1 MKKLL
6 LLPFVALLLA
16 ATYGPPFSVSDFSSL
31 TNRPNPSAINPV
43 GVVLGRTS
51 AYDGAGGLFVFNPAA
66 TNAIDDDIYLGTTTT
81 GRWVRI
87 SRLVLLADNPLTLTN
102 GQLSSALLTNYF
114 SFLAGTNMQV
124 TVTSNTVTYAMTNT
138 ATGSGGTNW
147 YAYVVNTS
155 QLIEKF
161 GLIGNDSSDSY
172 GELRWN
178 VAATTNLL
186 GGTNIFASIV
196 DHKITNI
203 KLDYTPTNSLLGS
216 DLSTA
221 AGSFANVGPIYV
233 GANLLLSE
241 SGGVNT
247 LSAIVSSGTNS
258 WQIGVDGVVVTTP
271 NLADASNVS
280 VTASGTNVTFNLTA
294 TGVSAGTYSN
304 ATFTVDDRG
313 RLSSASSSDLY
324 STLTNILAGGTNVVL
339 TYGANLITINS
350 SATGSGGGGAGT
362 NAFVNGVL
370 VQPLRMTN
378 SASVLIYTNGSGDI
392 TFNVNDYDGFYSD
405 LTNALVAGSNIS
417 FVYTNNT
424 IRISSTSGGGST
436 NGTVVTVDGGADL
449 TRANFADT
457 TGINVAN
464 SGTNVTVNIIDRD
477 FGDLTTSSSGT
488 VMTIDNSVITSNK
501 LAAANVTQDKL
512 SASGTGTS
520 TNFLAG
526 DYTYKQVT
534 TNMIPGLVSD
544 IISLQKSLTFTN
556 GVTNVNNVVSAN
568 LAAGSNISFST
579 NNGKITIASSGG
591 GSFTISTNNLGFLS
605 RSAAIV
611 TNTET
616 GGEVTHA
623 TFAIPA
629 NTLGVDGDEVEMH
642 VAGQWL
648 PYTSGGPNGYIYR
661 LLYDDDSFAQLIT
674 GTLGTNIFP
683 ASSSTLSPDW
693 LFRIKRVDSNTV
705 FLSSVHSVGNQYN
718 ESNPTNLVND
728 TRVRY
733 LDLQGSDT
741 LDNATVTLSF
751 TTEMVD
757 GTRAATMKTYGYIM
771 SKVGSGSGSGGGG
784 ETNTAS
790 NLGTPSST
798 VQGLYASKSGVDLQF
813 RSIEAGSGITLS
825 SNANTVSIASTAAF
839 NPSTTIDVFEE
850 FAGVFAANDLYVQ
863 SASSGGGQVT
873 VTDRIGGAVYN
884 GFNSLLIRAGTSATG
899 YGVASSQS
907 SSLEDGLGRYTN
919 VTVSCRVGFANLS
932 TTTEAYAFQFGL
944 GDVYTTTNQVDGAVF
959 EHNANTT
966 NWVLR
971 CWNNSTTATNA
982 TTVAVTASPQ
992 VISLTWNGA
1001 NTNIVFSINSS
1012 PVWTNTSVSSI
1023 PVSRATGI
1031 MAGAIRSAGTTQR
1044 EIYLDWARFTATPT
1058 VAR

>member
-6 LLPFVALLLA
+6 LLPVLLLMA

-31 TNRPNPSAINPV
+31 TNRPNPSAANPV
-43 GVVLGRTS
+43 GIVLGRTN
-51 AYDGAGGLFVFNPAA
+51 AYDGGGGMFIYNPLA
-66 TNAIDDDIYLGTTTT
+66 TNTVDGENYLPATTA
-81 GRWVRI
+81 GRWIRVD
-87 SRLVLLADNPLTLTN
+87 RLLLTANSPLLYSN
-102 GQLSSALLTNYF
+102 GALSLSALTNYF

-124 TVTSNTVTYAMTNT
+124 TITSNTVTYAMTNT
-138 ATGSGGTNW
+138 TGGGGSSSTNW
-147 YAYVVNTS
+147 YAYLVNTS
-155 QLIEKF
+155 QRVPNF

-172 GELRWN
+172 GQLYWS
-178 VAATTNLL
+178 VASGTNLA
-186 GGTNIFASIV
+186 GGSNIFATIA
-196 DHKITNI
+196 DHKITNV
-203 KLDYTPTNSLLGS
+203 KLDYIPTNGLLGS

-221 AGSFANVGPIYV
+221 SGGFANVGTVYI

-241 SGGVNT
+241 SGGINT
-247 LSAIVSSGTNS
+247 LSAITSSGTNT

-271 NLADASNVS
+271 NLADGANISVS
-280 VTASGTNVTFNLTA
+280 SSGTNVTFNLTA

-304 ATFTVDDRG
+304 VVITLDDRG
-313 RLSSASSSDLY
+313 RVTSASSGNLFT
-324 STLTNILAGGTNVVL
+324 TLTNILTAGTNIVL
-339 TYGANLITINS
+339 TYGAGTIGINSYAAGGGGGGGDVYTSSNNVFTGTNTFTEQVIFDDLLVTNLTAENLILPFADGLVGSDSNSNAFKVTIGANLTYS
-350 SATGSGGGGAGT
+350 SGTLSATGGGGA
-362 NAFVNGVL
+362 
-370 VQPLRMTN
+370 
-378 SASVLIYTNGSGDI
+378 
-392 TFNVNDYDGFYSD
+392 
-405 LTNALVAGSNIS
+405 
-417 FVYTNNT
+417 
-424 IRISSTSGGGST
+424 T
-436 NGTVVTVDGGADL
+436 NGTAVTVDGGVDL

-457 TGINVAN
+457 TGVNVAN
-464 SGTNVTVNIIDRD
+464 SGTNVTINIVDRD

-488 VMTIDNSVITSNK
+488 VMTIDNNAITSNK
-501 LAAANVTQDKL
+501 VAAANITQDKL
-512 SASGTGTS
+512 SATGTPTS

-534 TNMIPGLVSD
+534 TNMIPGLVGD
-544 IISLQKSLTFTN
+544 IANLQRSLTFTN
-556 GVTNVNNVVSAN
+556 GVTNVNNVVSAD

-784 ETNTAS
+784 DVYASSNNVFTANNTFQGNVTLGGYSRSQWQQRPQEFFIYTDGTYGSAS
-790 NLGTPSST
+790 PSFFTPWYGGAIASGTVSGPSSL
-798 VQGLYASKSGVDLQF
+798 GDYNHPIWYRLISAAGANSGYYYLL
-813 RSIEAGSGITLS
+813 SG
-825 SNANTVSIASTAAF
+825 AA
-839 NPSTTIDVFEE
+839 TMVF
-850 FAGVFAANDLYVQ
+850 
-863 SASSGGGQVT
+863 SASGGGEY
-873 VTDRIGGAVYN
+873 TDIIFRPQATNDTRIR
-884 GFNSLLIRAGTSATG
+884 LG
-899 YGVASSQS
+899 YQDGVAATDPT
-907 SSLEDGLGRYTN
+907 DGVYLYLFDNQLSGVCISNTVPKATASAYTIASNAWYRGRIDIAANSTMARFKLYNESGTLLWSDETN
-919 VTVSCRVGFANLS
+919 NVPIGSNREFS
-932 TTTEAYAFQFGL
+932 H
-944 GDVYTTTNQVDGAVF
+944 AVV
-959 EHNANTT
+959 AVRTNTT
-966 NWVLR
+966 ALNLIDIDYM
-971 CWNNSTTATNA
+971 A
-982 TTVAVTASPQ
+982 
-992 VISLTWNGA
+992 LG
-1001 NTNIVFSINSS
+1001 NTNLL
-1012 PVWTNTSVSSI
+1012 T
-1023 PVSRATGI
+1023 R
-1031 MAGAIRSAGTTQR
+1031 
-1044 EIYLDWARFTATPT
+1044 
-1058 VAR
+1058 